1 MCHGDVRADMRPE
14 YENHGE
20 EVYECFKCGRRTDSP
35 GECEC
40 GGELRH
46 IGRSRDL

>member
-1 MCHGDVRADMRPE
+1 MRPKYDHSE
-14 YENHGE
+14 QEL
-20 EVYECFKCGRRTDSP
+20 YECFKCGALVDEAGT
-35 GECEC
+35 CEC

>member
-1 MCHGDVRADMRPE
+1 MSFGVERVCMRPE
-14 YENHGE
+14 YDHSERE
-20 EVYECFKCGRRTDSP
+20 LYECFKCGTLVDED
-35 GECEC
+35 GTCEC